1 MSLLIAENLQRHYGA
16 QEVLVDANLRIE
28 LGDKLGVVGRNGGG
42 KSTFLRLIEGL
53 EQPDGGS
60 LTLARKLRLGHV
72 PQRPHFKPGM
82 SARDYVELGLAE
94 VHETAR
100 ELDRLGEEM
109 GSAEG
114 DALERILIRHG
125 ELSEHMQFLDG
136 WDAERRVETVL
147 SGIGLPEE
155 LWDREARNFSGGEAS
170 RTALA
175 RELIATPDLLLLDE
189 PTNHLDLPGI
199 EWLEAYLAELS
210 SAVMIVSH
218 DRRLLDRAVNTIV
231 EVEFGRLTRYPGKY
245 SAYVNLKAE
254 RFESEYRAWKKQSE
268 VIRKEESFIKK
279 HMGSQRTA
287 EAKGRQKKLGH
298 IKRLVKPFFDVRRP
312 VIKPPPASR
321 GGEMVLHA
329 SNLSAEYDGRVI
341 FSGVEFR
348 VGRGERI
355 GIVGHNGTG
364 KSTLLKILAG
374 RMQPSAGELMLGH
387 RALCGYYDQDTSD
400 LREDGTPF
408 LEIRRSHPQMSDG
421 EIRSHLAMFLF
432 RGNDIDSIISS
443 LSGGER
449 ARLVLSKLVL
459 SQPSWLALDEP
470 TNHLD
475 LASRTALEEMLGQYQ
490 GALVTVSHDREFL
503 DGMCT
508 VIISVENGTVTR
520 FEGNYSEWRA
530 AKDEAASD
538 LIASKA
544 AAQKASATTAK
555 KQAVR
560 EESKPAKSQ
569 PRENKPAK
577 GKAKSK
583 GPRNPFQLKK
593 LEASIIKLE
602 EEREALQASMAD
614 EAVYKDAELLRE
626 TQYQLAE
633 LERDLDQKNAQ
644 WESWS

>member
-16 QEVLVDANLRIE
+16 QEVLIDASLRIE

-42 KSTFLRLIEGL
+42 KSTLLRLIEGL
-53 EQPDGGS
+53 EQPDSGT

-72 PQRPHFKPGM
+72 PQRPHFEPGL
-82 SARDYVELGLAE
+82 SARGYVELGLTE

-100 ELDRLGEEM
+100 ELDRIGEAM

-114 DALERILIRHG
+114 DELDRLLVRHG
-125 ELSEHMQFLDG
+125 ELSEHMEFLNG
-136 WDAERRVETVL
+136 WDADRLVETVL

-155 LWDREARNFSGGEAS
+155 LWDRDACNFSGGEAS

-175 RELIATPDLLLLDE
+175 RELVATPDLLLLDE

-199 EWLEAYLAELS
+199 EWLEAYLSELS
-210 SAVMIVSH
+210 SAVLIVSH
-218 DRRLLDRAVNTIV
+218 DRRLLNRAVTSIV
-231 EVEFGRLTRYPGKY
+231 EVEFGRLTRYPGTY
-245 SAYVNLKAE
+245 NTYVNLKAE
-254 RFESEYRAWKKQSE
+254 RFESEYRAWKKQAD
-268 VIRKEESFIKK
+268 VIRKEEGFIKK

-287 EAKGRQKKLGH
+287 EAKGRLKKLGH
-298 IKRLVKPFFDVRRP
+298 IERLVRPYDDVRRP

-329 SNLSAEYDGRVI
+329 RDLAAEYDGRVI
-341 FSGVEFR
+341 FKDVDIR

-374 RMQPSAGELMLGH
+374 RKRPSGGELMLGH
-387 RALCGYYDQDTSD
+387 RAQCGYYDQDTSD
-400 LREDGTPF
+400 LREDSTPF
-408 LEIRRSHPQMSDG
+408 LEIRRDHPGLTDG
-421 EIRSHLAMFLF
+421 EIRSHLALFLF
-432 RGNDIDSIISS
+432 RGNDIDSIVSS

-459 SQPSWLALDEP
+459 TQPSWLALDEP

-475 LASRTALEEMLGQYQ
+475 LASRTALEEMLGNYQ

-520 FEGNYSEWRA
+520 FEGNYSEWRSSM
-530 AKDEAASD
+530 DEAAAD
-538 LIASKA
+538 RMADKA
-544 AAQKASATTAK
+544 AALRATAQAAK
-555 KQAVR
+555 KQA
-560 EESKPAKSQ
+560 EKA
-569 PRENKPAK
+569 NKPEK
-577 GKAKSK
+577 QKPSK
-583 GPRNPFQLKK
+583 GRAKTKKPHNPYQFKK
-593 LEASIIKLE
+593 LEAAIIKLE
-602 EEREALQASMAD
+602 EKREELTSSMAD
-614 EAVYKDAELLRE
+614 EKVYKDAELLRDA
-626 TQYQLAE
+626 QYQLAE
-633 LERDLDQKNAQ
+633 IERDLEQKNAQ

>member
-1 MSLLIAENLQRHYGA
+1 MSLLIAEKLQRHYGA
-16 QEVLVDANLRIE
+16 QEVLTDASLRIE
-28 LGDKLGVVGRNGGG
+28 VGDKLGVVGRNGGG
-42 KSTFLRLIEGL
+42 KSTLLRLIEGL

-72 PQRPHFKPGM
+72 PQRPHFAPGM

-114 DALERILIRHG
+114 ESLERLLVRHG
-125 ELSEHMQFLDG
+125 ELSEHMQFLNG

-155 LWDREARNFSGGEAS
+155 LWDRQACNFSGGEAS

-199 EWLEAYLAELS
+199 EWLEAYLSELS
-210 SAVMIVSH
+210 SAVLIVSH
-218 DRRLLDRAVNTIV
+218 DRRLLNRAVTCIV
-231 EVEFGRLTRYPGKY
+231 EVEFGRLTRYPGNY
-245 SAYVNLKAE
+245 NTYANLKAE
-254 RFESEYRAWKKQSE
+254 RFESEYRAWKKQSD
-268 VIRKEESFIKK
+268 VIRKEEGFIKK

-287 EAKGRQKKLGH
+287 EAKGRLKKLGH
-298 IKRLVKPFFDVRRP
+298 IERLVRPFDDVRRP

-329 SNLSAEYDGRVI
+329 RDLAAEYDGRVI
-341 FSGVEFR
+341 FKDVDIR

-374 RMQPSAGELMLGH
+374 RKQPSGGELMLGH
-387 RALCGYYDQDTSD
+387 RAHCGYYDQDTSD
-400 LREDGTPF
+400 LREDSTPF
-408 LEIRRSHPQMSDG
+408 LEIRRNHPGLTDG
-421 EIRSHLAMFLF
+421 EIRSHLALFLF
-432 RGNDIDSIISS
+432 RGNDIDSIVSS

-459 SQPSWLALDEP
+459 TQPSWLALDEP

-475 LASRTALEEMLGQYQ
+475 LASRTALEEMLGNYQ

-520 FEGNYSEWRA
+520 FEGNYSEWRSSMDDA
-530 AKDEAASD
+530 AADR
-538 LIASKA
+538 IADKA
-544 AAQKASATTAK
+544 AALKANAQAAK
-555 KQAVR
+555 KQA
-560 EESKPAKSQ
+560 EKA
-569 PRENKPAK
+569 NKPEKQKNAK
-577 GKAKSK
+577 GKAKAK
-583 GPRNPFQLKK
+583 KPHNPYQFKK
-593 LEASIIKLE
+593 LEAAIIKLE
-602 EEREALQASMAD
+602 EKREELQSSMAD
-614 EAVYKDAELLRE
+614 EKVYKDAKLLRE
-626 TQYQLAE
+626 SQYQLAE
-633 LERDLDQKNAQ
+633 IERDLEQKNAQ
-644 WESWS
+644 WASWS